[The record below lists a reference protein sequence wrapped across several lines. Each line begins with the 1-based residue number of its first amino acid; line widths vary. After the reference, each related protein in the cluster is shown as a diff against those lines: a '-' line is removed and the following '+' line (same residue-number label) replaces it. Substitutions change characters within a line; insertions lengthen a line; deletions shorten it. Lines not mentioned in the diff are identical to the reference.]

1 MAITRV
7 GGSANAA
14 TTSVT
19 SITVTI
25 PSGIVTGDV
34 GLIIHGYNP
43 VTGTPTTP
51 AGWTAG
57 TAVTSGASTQFI
69 PYTRDLVPA
78 DAGTI
83 VTIVNTAAQRLGAAL
98 EVYRSSDFNAVSSF
112 AQTVASSTHTNPSS
126 TAPTAGGVTVTM
138 IGERSSTP
146 STSFTPPSGYTLRD
160 SSFGTGNGSVSVAAA
175 DNLTNVTSG
184 GAVGGGTWSASTAN
198 NAAVVFLFKLEN
210 AAASALVAAGLTI
223 TPLTGAAPLAVS
235 ATTAAT
241 GGTGVNRTYTFT
253 WDDGAVTGPQSGST
267 ATHTFTTAGTY
278 DVTYTVTES

>member
-1 MAITRV
+1 MDITRV

-98 EVYRSSDFNAVSSF
+98 EVYRSSDFNAV
-112 AQTVASSTHTNPSS
+112 
-126 TAPTAGGVTVTM
+126 
-138 IGERSSTP
+138 
-146 STSFTPPSGYTLRD
+146 
-160 SSFGTGNGSVSVAAA
+160 
-175 DNLTNVTSG
+175 
-184 GAVGGGTWSASTAN
+184 
-198 NAAVVFLFKLEN
+198 
-210 AAASALVAAGLTI
+210 
-223 TPLTGAAPLAVS
+223 
-235 ATTAAT
+235 
-241 GGTGVNRTYTFT
+241 
-253 WDDGAVTGPQSGST
+253 
-267 ATHTFTTAGTY
+267 
-278 DVTYTVTES
+278 